1 MFSLFYVIVIGA
13 SVIVSAGLVTR
24 VEHLASP
31 LGLETRLPRFSW
43 WLDAVAAAALPR
55 ASEQVAWHVQVATA
69 PTAWSSSSSSS
80 GGGFVWDSG
89 VVASNTSSLVEY
101 GGAAPLDF
109 DGIYWWRVG
118 VGYKGN
124 ESSSAAATAWSA
136 PARFSI
142 GPDGAT
148 LAAAASSSSSG
159 ARARF
164 IGAASVH
171 ESACP
176 WFRSPHFSFTPPGS
190 SSSSFAVLATVGSV
204 GFHELWVN
212 GQKASADVLAPAVSD
227 LAKRVL
233 LRTYD
238 VTALLRTAPGETNV
252 MGLWLSRGWSD
263 FRSVNPPV
271 SNLFNSSAGSPIAI
285 ARLVLTTPGKTTV
298 LMSTDGAWKAAT
310 SDTTHRGAWTNSDFG
325 GDRVDTRLSQP
336 LWSSASFDDSSWAHA
351 QAMASAPAGRV
362 LSNDVSEPNRLREA
376 VPARSVTKMP
386 PVLSG
391 GWLVEMEQVFTG
403 WVFLN
408 GLKAKPGATVTIK
421 ASSVAICGT
430 PAATAASAEGRPFCS
445 KAPEYNMQH
454 EVVVGS
460 NGVLANW
467 APRFSYHEVHFL
479 VIEGLSEAPPPSAI
493 VGRRVGNI
501 GTLSGADG
509 RGGAAGRGVLSS
521 FTSSDATLNRI
532 YNVSLWTIANLVT
545 GGISVDCPHRERL
558 GYLGDAHTSFETAL
572 QNVESAPF
580 YTKWLTDILDIQ
592 GYPAHTAH
600 VDPDGY
606 IAHTA
611 PTIDGGGGPSWSGF
625 VVTMPWQLYLAYGD
639 ARVLAT
645 ALPAMRKLLAFW
657 NRSLNATGD
666 GLYHDWGVAANGSV
680 VDKWSFL
687 GDWVSPHG
695 SEQAAPGTAASP
707 EAELFNNCY
716 ILYCMRIIAAAE
728 HLALPGAVPAAEVA
742 ALEAAAAALGAAI
755 HAQWFIVKTST
766 YLDSRQTHLV
776 MPLISGAVPPEHVAA
791 VWASLR
797 AEIVG
802 RQAGHLDAGL
812 QGTYFLTKL
821 LYDTAVDD
829 YVHGTTC
836 GGHDDLIHMMT
847 TVTSAPGY
855 VDLLAKGFTTWPE
868 AWGNCLSEHNPQQPY
883 ACAATGKWRSGSSSP
898 AHGCLNGLG
907 QWFVAGLGGIRRAAG
922 RAGFQRF
929 EIRPA
934 IGVGK
939 LRSAST
945 SFNSPYGLIRSAWV
959 VVASLEGSQGG
970 GSGGQLNV
978 TVPPNT
984 RAAVYVPAAA
994 AHVREGG
1001 MPAEE
1006 SHGVRL
1012 VRARGAAETVY
1023 DVGSGDYAFSWS

>member
-1 MFSLFYVIVIGA
+1 MLFALLITSVGA
-13 SVIVSAGLVTR
+13 AAAPGGLVTR

-43 WLDAVAAAALPR
+43 WLDAAAAAALPR

-69 PTAWSSSSSSS
+69 PSALSSSSSSA
-80 GGGFVWDSG
+80 GVDLVWDSG

-101 GGAAPLDF
+101 GGAAPLAF

-118 VGYKGN
+118 VGYRGN
-124 ESSSAAATAWSA
+124 ESSSAAATGAATAMKMMWSA

-142 GPDGAT
+142 GPDGAA
-148 LAAAASSSSSG
+148 LAAAASSSSG
-159 ARARF
+159 ARF

-176 WFRSPHFSFTPPGS
+176 WFRSPPFSFTPPGS
-190 SSSSFAVLATVGSV
+190 SSSSSSSSSSVAVLATVGSV

-238 VTALLRTAPGETNV
+238 ITALLRTTPGETNV
-252 MGLWLSRGWSD
+252 MGLWLSRGWAD

-298 LMSTDGAWKAAT
+298 LMSTDGAWKAAA

-336 LWSSASFDDSSWAHA
+336 LWSSPAFDDSSWAHA

-376 VPARSVTKMP
+376 VPVRSVTKMP
-386 PVLSG
+386 VLSGG

-403 WVFLN
+403 WVFLT
-408 GLKAKPGATVTIK
+408 GLKATPGATVRIM

-430 PAATAASAEGRPFCS
+430 PAATAASSAGRPFCS
-445 KAPEYNMQH
+445 NAPEYNMQH
-454 EVVVGS
+454 EVVVCS
-460 NGVLANW
+460 SGVVVNW

-509 RGGAAGRGVLSS
+509 RGGSAGRGVLSS

-625 VVTMPWQLYLAYGD
+625 VVTMPWQLYLAY
-639 ARVLAT
+639 VYST
-645 ALPAMRKLLAFW
+645 
-657 NRSLNATGD
+657 
-666 GLYHDWGVAANGSV
+666 VAGSV
-680 VDKWSFL
+680 
-687 GDWVSPHG
+687 
-695 SEQAAPGTAASP
+695 A
-707 EAELFNNCY
+707 
-716 ILYCMRIIAAAE
+716 
-728 HLALPGAVPAAEVA
+728 
-742 ALEAAAAALGAAI
+742 
-755 HAQWFIVKTST
+755 
-766 YLDSRQTHLV
+766 
-776 MPLISGAVPPEHVAA
+776 
-791 VWASLR
+791 
-797 AEIVG
+797 
-802 RQAGHLDAGL
+802 
-812 QGTYFLTKL
+812 
-821 LYDTAVDD
+821 
-829 YVHGTTC
+829 
-836 GGHDDLIHMMT
+836 
-847 TVTSAPGY
+847 
-855 VDLLAKGFTTWPE
+855 
-868 AWGNCLSEHNPQQPY
+868 
-883 ACAATGKWRSGSSSP
+883 
-898 AHGCLNGLG
+898 
-907 QWFVAGLGGIRRAAG
+907 
-922 RAGFQRF
+922 
-929 EIRPA
+929 
-934 IGVGK
+934 
-939 LRSAST
+939 
-945 SFNSPYGLIRSAWV
+945 
-959 VVASLEGSQGG
+959 
-970 GSGGQLNV
+970 GSGVHLLE
-978 TVPPNT
+978 
-984 RAAVYVPAAA
+984 
-994 AHVREGG
+994 H
-1001 MPAEE
+1001 M
-1006 SHGVRL
+1006 L
-1012 VRARGAAETVY
+1012 V
-1023 DVGSGDYAFSWS
+1023 DSS